1 MKRWKNLFSL
11 PLSLKENMSRQ
22 LNTKKIMFYTLR
34 FWSDQL
40 KMRPCYKLCF
50 QRPFENNSEV
60 APPHSKNCND
70 EESIDRDNFNHLEEQ
85 QATNV

>member
-1 MKRWKNLFSL
+1 MEKSVFITAVVEGKHVS
-11 PLSLKENMSRQ
+11 SVKH
-22 LNTKKIMFYTLR
+22 KKIMFYTLR
-34 FWSDQL
+34 FWSDEQ
-40 KMRPCYKLCF
+40 KMRHCYKLCF